1 VRALVYHDHLTL
13 YAVAENQLAKLG
25 NPKLVILPSPQA
37 LTKAAWQAL
46 LKYVNDGG
54 NLLITGPVDR
64 DEHWRVAKRM
74 APLKLDA
81 EVEPLMFH
89 QAAIIANG
97 RAIPMSFDQQ
107 KQNLVESLRF
117 RDGSTL
123 KELSIGKGRTFW
135 AAYPVELAE
144 GTESAAA
151 LYSYVAGR
159 IGIAPLFDMQTP
171 VAPGV
176 LIYPMV
182 LEDSVLYIMSS
193 EAAGDVKLDVR
204 DKITGTRL
212 SLNLPSQRAALALVG
227 KRSHAI
233 VAKYGF

>member
-1 VRALVYHDHLTL
+1 MLQTNVVCPEIQHP
-13 YAVAENQLAKLG
+13 AE
-25 NPKLVILPSPQA
+25 
-37 LTKAAWQAL
+37 
-46 LKYVNDGG
+46 
-54 NLLITGPVDR
+54 
-64 DEHWRVAKRM
+64 
-74 APLKLDA
+74 LKLH
-81 EVEPLMFH
+81 VGPLMFH
-89 QAAIIANG
+89 QAAISANG
-97 RAIPMSFDQQ
+97 HAILMSFDQQ
-107 KQNLVESLRF
+107 KQNLVEFLRF

-123 KELSIGKGRTFW
+123 KELSIGKGRIFW

-159 IGIAPLFDMQTP
+159 IGIAPLFDLQAP
-171 VAPGV
+171 VSPGV

-193 EAAGDVKLDVR
+193 ETDDDVKVDLR
-204 DKITGTRL
+204 DKVTGTRL
-212 SLNLPSQRAALALVG
+212 SLDLRAQRAALALVG